1 MCAPGQK
8 EEETSDIAANFDIG
22 SRKLKGGEP
31 ILLRRFPNVT
41 ALEVLFIFIPLQVPY
56 SIKLS
61 MREKRIQENNLLR
74 RLPHHNLAALRV
86 EPPLTFKKVFLYSC
100 KGSNY
105 IYF

>member
-1 MCAPGQK
+1 M
-8 EEETSDIAANFDIG
+8 
-22 SRKLKGGEP
+22 
-31 ILLRRFPNVT
+31 LLLWKFCSYLFPCRSHT
-41 ALEVLFIFIPLQVPY
+41 A
-56 SIKLS
+56 SKLS